1 MAELSPQSAVDAKLA
16 KAMISLSR
24 RQKSLRKQHQKAH
37 VDWLDEV
44 EDVEPP
50 RLASQILNTLLKDDD
65 PYQGEALNNKHL
77 DLAATVCRTTD
88 TGRAAIGDQAPAA
101 RKFLK
106 PLLIYLHRQSLGEDE
121 QLEAALASSV
131 PLLSPPGPPAG
142 RPWPDFFE
150 KPATA
155 PKKTAEEQY
164 QVCVSE
170 LESFNYTDLPPFQRL
185 NNKSILLFLEPGVG
199 TVSLPRWSDLKKGG
213 RAQDLLVG
221 QEEHVSLFLAIISMT
236 LLKYHKHTS
245 ELVDESTVDGQ
256 AERMTVDV
264 TDAAGNTTQEERP
277 VFMSVRYYHKFV
289 SQMAHPYAAV
299 QDDAKREQLCMD
311 LWGEIQSAAASIG
324 RRSLTTILADVVER
338 SPTTDR
344 ANAEVAAQARKGA
357 AGPSKVTP
365 AKKGG
370 GASNPSTG
378 KREHCPLTLVS

>member
-16 KAMISLSR
+16 KAMINLSR
-24 RQKSLRKQHQKAH
+24 RQISLRKQHQKAH
-37 VDWLDEV
+37 VEWLDEV
-44 EDVEPP
+44 ENIERPG
-50 RLASQILNTLLKDDD
+50 LASQILNTLLEDDD
-65 PYQGEALNNKHL
+65 PYQGEALQNKHL

-88 TGRAAIGDQAPAA
+88 TGRAAIGDQTPAA
-101 RKFLK
+101 RKFIK
-106 PLLIYLHRQSLGEDE
+106 PLLIYLHRQSMGEAE
-121 QLEAALASSV
+121 QLEAALTSSV
-131 PLLSPPGPPAG
+131 PLLSPPQRA
-142 RPWPDFFE
+142 RAPDFFE

-155 PKKTAEEQY
+155 PKKSAEEQY
-164 QVCVSE
+164 QVHVSE

-221 QEEHVSLFLAIISMT
+221 QEEHVSLFLAIIGMT

-245 ELVDESTVDGQ
+245 ELVEESTVDGQ

-289 SQMAHPYAAV
+289 SQMSHPYAAV

-344 ANAEVAAQARKGA
+344 ANAEVAAQSRKGA
-357 AGPSKVTP
+357 AGTSKVTP
-365 AKKGG
+365 AKKGA
-370 GASNPSTG
+370 ASNPNTG